1 MVAGCLGSWESA
13 SIPPWITRGI
23 QWGRRQTGEA
33 PAPHSFTFQCDDL
46 GAELGGAEQLA
57 THEGVT
63 PGGGEG
69 SKVTLSSLSFKVFIN
84 KLIMIPNLGLAHI
97 VSQEAPP

>member
-1 MVAGCLGSWESA
+1 M
-13 SIPPWITRGI
+13 
-23 QWGRRQTGEA
+23 
-33 PAPHSFTFQCDDL
+33 
-46 GAELGGAEQLA
+46 
-57 THEGVT
+57 GVT

-97 VSQEAPP
+97 VSQEAPPSRGGTTRQPPEPAPYNRPTDA

>member
-1 MVAGCLGSWESA
+1 MM
-13 SIPPWITRGI
+13 
-23 QWGRRQTGEA
+23 
-33 PAPHSFTFQCDDL
+33 
-46 GAELGGAEQLA
+46 
-57 THEGVT
+57 GVT